1 MTSKHQLLNFL
12 QPLVFGSFINVV
24 GLMIQNR
31 VDEAFIPRAILVS
44 LISFLTAPL
53 RLLERLHYGWQVKRS
68 RISDPP
74 IFIIGHWR
82 SGTTHLHNLLCQDE
96 NLIGVS
102 TLQTIAPE
110 MYFIG
115 DKTIKSIAERIL
127 PPTRLMDN
135 MAWSMDSPQEEEFAI
150 ANMSPYSFYHHWTFP
165 RKARYYFEKY
175 ALFNEVPKKVIAK
188 WKEIY
193 VSILT
198 KAGLHKG
205 GKRLVIKNPTNT
217 GRIKVLLELFPRA
230 KFIHI
235 YRDPYRVYLSTK
247 HLYRRTLPITQLQ
260 EISDAETE
268 DNILLFY
275 KELMQRYLADKE
287 LIPPENLVEVK
298 FETLEEKPLEEL
310 ERIYKHL
317 ALPGFKEAKPV
328 FQSYLDARADYQKNQ
343 YDGLDKD
350 LIAKVNQHWGFA
362 IETWGYQKLAT

>member
-1 MTSKHQLLNFL
+1 
-12 QPLVFGSFINVV
+12 
-24 GLMIQNR
+24 
-31 VDEAFIPRAILVS
+31 
-44 LISFLTAPL
+44 
-53 RLLERLHYGWQVKRS
+53 
-68 RISDPP
+68 
-74 IFIIGHWR
+74 
-82 SGTTHLHNLLCQDE
+82 
-96 NLIGVS
+96 
-102 TLQTIAPE
+102 
-110 MYFIG
+110 
-115 DKTIKSIAERIL
+115 
-127 PPTRLMDN
+127 
-135 MAWSMDSPQEEEFAI
+135 MDSPQEEEFAI

-217 GRIKVLLELFPRA
+217 GRIKVLLELFPNA

-247 HLYRRTLPITQLQ
+247 HLYRKTLPITQLQ

-298 FETLEEKPLEEL
+298 FESLEENPVEEL
-310 ERIYKHL
+310 QRIYEQL
-317 ALPGFKEAKPV
+317 GLPGFEMAKAV
-328 FQSYLDARADYQKNQ
+328 FQSYMYARADYQKNQ
-343 YDGLDKD
+343 YEGLDQD
-350 LIAKVNQHWGFA
+350 LIAKVNRHWGFA
-362 IETWGYQKLAT
+362 FEAWAYQKLAT

>member
-53 RLLERLHYGWQVKRS
+53 RLLERLHYGRQVKRS

-82 SGTTHLHNLLCQDE
+82 SGTTHLHNLMCQDE
-96 NLIGVS
+96 HLIGVS

-110 MYFIG
+110 MCFIG
-115 DKTIKSIAERIL
+115 DKTIKSIAEKIL
-127 PPTRLMDN
+127 PATRVMDN

-217 GRIKVLLELFPRA
+217 GRIKVLLELFPNA

-247 HLYRRTLPITQLQ
+247 HLYRKTLPITQLQ

-298 FETLEEKPLEEL
+298 FESLEENPLEEL
-310 ERIYKHL
+310 QRIYEQL
-317 ALPGFKEAKPV
+317 GLPGFEMAKAV
-328 FQSYLDARADYQKNQ
+328 FQSYMHARADYQKNQ
-343 YDGLDKD
+343 YEGLDQD